1 MRPLH
6 VYVKGEYLEICV
18 CRYIPLWYNNNSNK
32 LYNLMI
38 IMIIQI
44 SIPSLPLL
52 TKISKKKMGLRD
64 NSGAS
69 TASARM
75 SGCPVPVF

>member
-1 MRPLH
+1 
-6 VYVKGEYLEICV
+6 
-18 CRYIPLWYNNNSNK
+18 
-32 LYNLMI
+32 MI